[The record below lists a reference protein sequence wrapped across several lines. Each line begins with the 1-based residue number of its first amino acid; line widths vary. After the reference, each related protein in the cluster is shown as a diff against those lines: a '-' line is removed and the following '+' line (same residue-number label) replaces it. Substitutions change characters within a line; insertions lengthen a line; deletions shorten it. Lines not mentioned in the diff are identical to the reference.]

1 MKIPYQNNE
10 VDEISIIIE
19 KTSGLIEQNEIISIS
34 PNMPSCQN
42 NAFNDSLYNKFPIFD
57 IQEEDKKNNSM
68 EEELNSIEKKELY
81 LIKKLNNLEIS
92 PRNLFMVLN
101 RKRRGRVKKKR
112 NQEEINEKENKDN
125 KKIIY

>member
-19 KTSGLIEQNEIISIS
+19 KTSELIEQNEIISIS
-34 PNMPSCQN
+34 PNMPSFQN

-81 LIKKLNNLEIS
+81 LIKKLNNLVIS

-101 RKRRGRVKKKR
+101 RKRRGRVKKK
-112 NQEEINEKENKDN
+112 EIQ
-125 KKIIY
+125 KK